1 VKPTGPLILA
11 AIVGVEVVAR
21 SGLVALLDLPAL
33 LDLLA
38 LLESWCSS
46 ITHSQPCRD
55 ATAVPAWLCRRIL
68 RHQVLL
74 TRPHV
79 DSTQRWVSTPA
90 VSPAVMPRLCRL
102 SFSPSAVDRNDHSEQ
117 PRDCSGPA
125 ASTTGG
131 ERTLCIGT
139 QTLGTQTPRLEAW
152 PVFPV
157 VRSRARVVTRV
168 VTLLLLPRDDRAVC
182 SRRRAGKKR
191 ARDRL
196 QRAQTPRG

>member
-1 VKPTGPLILA
+1 MYKAACTCTYVELHKADLPAATEASLAEVKPTGPLILA

-38 LLESWCSS
+38 LLESWCS
-46 ITHSQPCRD
+46 
-55 ATAVPAWLCRRIL
+55 
-68 RHQVLL
+68 
-74 TRPHV
+74 
-79 DSTQRWVSTPA
+79 STPA

-168 VTLLLLPRDDRAVC
+168 VTGAVFF
-182 SRRRAGKKR
+182 
-191 ARDRL
+191 
-196 QRAQTPRG
+196 